1 MARLIKTVMTE
12 NGEAQ
17 IDYTAL
23 ANLPDLNNEMFR
35 KLGVNP
41 LTKVIGENAE
51 DTPANWNQVG
61 TGCGVITAASGNGDI
76 AKITN
81 YPWGAGDSQSAWLF
95 NLCYRPNTGEYGII
109 QILYAYDG
117 NTGKKHNIYRRR
129 GNVDDWYDEGWV
141 KDFDSK
147 DLIPLANGG
156 TNCDLSEAD
165 DYAIIRKGGPA
176 ANNSLRSVSTKSG
189 ALYATGDNKEP
200 KFGTLPIG
208 QGGTGADNKR
218 DATLNINYLAN
229 DPLCDYIK
237 NKTGKNATNKD
248 DVPLN
253 WVEIGPG
260 YTYIN
265 GGKDDSGKCEAGD
278 AAIITDYPDEAGDA
292 FLINL
297 VPRSTTTNFVRQ
309 ILLPYNGHIYTRYG
323 SNKTDPEN
331 TFTPWYRELRNN
343 GTQTIDGGS
352 LVVNRESTG
361 AGVTVNAPLET
372 ADKKTVNI
380 QSVLGPGHGTIN
392 GNPAPRTSIVHH
404 EDDKEAN
411 RMSLYNDR
419 TIFGQPV
426 TISSGGTGATTKAD
440 ALSNL
445 GAMPKANFKLEGTTL
460 TITL

>member
-1 MARLIKTVMTE
+1 MTE

-17 IDYTAL
+17 IDYNEL
-23 ANLPDLNNEMFR
+23 ANLPDIAGIEKQINNEMFR
-35 KLGVNP
+35 KLGTNP

-61 TGCGVITAASGNGDI
+61 TGCGVITVSSGNGDI
-76 AKITN
+76 TKIQN
-81 YPWGAGDSQSAWLF
+81 YPWGAGNSQSAWLF

-129 GNVDDWYDEGWV
+129 GNVDGWYNEGWV

-229 DPLCDYIK
+229 DPLCDYIENTEGRTAK
-237 NKTGKNATNKD
+237 NTD

-253 WVEIGPG
+253 WVKIGPG
-260 YTYIN
+260 YAYIN
-265 GGKDDSGKCEAGD
+265 GDKDG
-278 AAIITDYPDEAGDA
+278 AIINDYPDGVGDA
-292 FLINL
+292 FLINI
-297 VPRSTTTNFVRQ
+297 VPKTTNFVRQ
-309 ILLPYNGHIYTRYG
+309 ILLPYDGHIYTRYG
-323 SNKTDPEN
+323 SDKTDPKN
-331 TFTPWYRELRNN
+331 PFTTWYRELRNH
-343 GTQTIDGGS
+343 GTQTINEGS
-352 LVVNRESTG
+352 LVVNRESVG
-361 AGVTVNAPLET
+361 PGVTVSAPLKID
-372 ADKKTVNI
+372 DKNTVI
-380 QSVLGPGHGTIN
+380 HSVLGPGEGATN
-392 GNPAPRTSIVHH
+392 GKPAPRTSIVHH
-404 EDDKEAN
+404 ENEKEAN

-426 TISSGGTGATTKAD
+426 AISSGGTGAKTKAD
-440 ALSNL
+440 ALANL